1 MPKEDHQLEP
11 SLFPAKQAIYAACLQ
26 PLLCNN
32 TKSGGRAT
40 TATPLIRHSS
50 QLFHNSIVFN
60 NYAGSLFKYLRSK
73 TKIPNNYQQLF
84 KIFNWHSF
92 VASVKIG
99 GSCTSTYSKH
109 NDLLADIEPVAF
121 ISLKGQWHENNM
133 TIDIGSFRHNHWTL
147 NQNYCT
153 FFNPRPCVQSF
164 LQSDFFAP

>member
-26 PLLCNN
+26 TLLCNN

-99 GSCTSTYSKH
+99 GSCTSTVNTLTCCLH
-109 NDLLADIEPVAF
+109 F
-121 ISLKGQWHENNM
+121 LKRTVRHENNM

-153 FFNPRPCVQSF
+153 FFNPRPCDQSF
-164 LQSDFFAP
+164 LKSDFFAP